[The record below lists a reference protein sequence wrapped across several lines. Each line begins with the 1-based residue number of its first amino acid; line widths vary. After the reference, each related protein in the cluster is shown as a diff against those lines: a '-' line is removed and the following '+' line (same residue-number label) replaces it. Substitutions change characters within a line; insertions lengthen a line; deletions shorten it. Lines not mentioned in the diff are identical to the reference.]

1 MHGTW
6 TRAVLLAVTLVVGTI
21 VGSAQSGAA
30 DQSCQRRMMA
40 HSMQHHAEHHALMM
54 RHQKMARGGM
64 MARHHRHM
72 RKMMRHGAMHGG
84 NQQSAMMGMHG
95 KANTGMRGTTQ
106 ARHVAAIPA
115 KRAAARSAH
124 TGH

>member
-1 MHGTW
+1 MQRTW
-6 TRAVLLAVTLVVGTI
+6 TKAIAIAVTLVFGPI
-21 VGSAQSGAA
+21 IASAQSGAA
-30 DQSCQRRMMA
+30 DQNCQPRMMV
-40 HSMQHHAEHHALMM
+40 HSKQHHAEHHALMM

-95 KANTGMRGTTQ
+95 KANTGMRCI
-106 ARHVAAIPA
+106 RVVL
-115 KRAAARSAH
+115 
-124 TGH
+124 